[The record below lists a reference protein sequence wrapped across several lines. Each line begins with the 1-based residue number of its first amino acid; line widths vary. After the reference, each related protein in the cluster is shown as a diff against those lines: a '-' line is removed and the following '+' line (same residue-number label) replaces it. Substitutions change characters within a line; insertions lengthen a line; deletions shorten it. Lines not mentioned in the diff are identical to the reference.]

1 MLVAQTSF
9 QERNPVPEPAND
21 DGFVALILPEKLVG
35 FFLRVYG
42 SARLP
47 SSIIHGNGLSK
58 LVLEPVS
65 EVTAS
70 DRLAFVVTLMLWPS
84 QFVLPLKSGVGVL

>member
-1 MLVAQTSF
+1 METT
-9 QERNPVPEPAND
+9 
-21 DGFVALILPEKLVG
+21 
-35 FFLRVYG
+35 
-42 SARLP
+42 
-47 SSIIHGNGLSK
+47 LSK